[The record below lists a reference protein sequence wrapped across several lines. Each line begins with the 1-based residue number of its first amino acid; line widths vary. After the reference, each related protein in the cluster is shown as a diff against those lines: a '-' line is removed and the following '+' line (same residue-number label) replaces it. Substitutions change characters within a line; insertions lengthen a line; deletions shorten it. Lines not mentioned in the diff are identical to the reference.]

1 MTISSRWQQARNN
14 QNKKPETI
22 TLPSKAHM
30 YHKFLTETTLSD
42 SWNTLSCGP
51 NSMLA
56 NKSELIYT
64 PTMQKSLMKR
74 CKIKEKKLQPL
85 LTNLR
90 ISLHLHLAM
99 LCHPCR
105 SRHLAYSWNTGTP
118 LGGQTTEPPCPAA
131 SGFRAHIVSLSIS
144 TFLCFAAIVDL

>member
-90 ISLHLHLAM
+90 VQQLVASE
-99 LCHPCR
+99 
-105 SRHLAYSWNTGTP
+105 
-118 LGGQTTEPPCPAA
+118 QTSYLAA
-131 SGFRAHIVSLSIS
+131 STSGYALPSLSIS
-144 TFLCFAAIVDL
+144 TSGVLMEYWDSTGRTDNRTCQHRDAPVII